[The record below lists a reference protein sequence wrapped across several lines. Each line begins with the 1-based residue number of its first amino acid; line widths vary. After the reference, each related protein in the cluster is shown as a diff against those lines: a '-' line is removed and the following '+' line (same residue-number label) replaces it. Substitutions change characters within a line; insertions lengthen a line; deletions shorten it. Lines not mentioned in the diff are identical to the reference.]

1 MKFVNF
7 IAMLCAAFVL
17 SAAETAIW
25 DGTQASV
32 KTGNKATTATA
43 ADGVL
48 TLSGKSSDTA
58 RYSYQDCRIA
68 VAPTA
73 VKGKKLSV
81 TIEPATTFSGDT
93 IYFKGLNAQGK
104 EVFSYVAY
112 AVPAKKATYVIDF
125 GKTTSPFRWLD
136 AQIKMGPE
144 TPVSFLQF
152 FYGRATKES
161 DMKVTISDIK
171 LVD

>member
-1 MKFVNF
+1 MKFF
-7 IAMLCAAFVL
+7 AMIAMLCTAAAL
-17 SAAETAIW
+17 TAAETAMLSETSAAT
-25 DGTQASV
+25 GTSKNATVTV
-32 KTGNKATTATA
+32 K
-43 ADGVL
+43 DGVIAME
-48 TLSGKSSDTA
+48 GKSGTDKYNYLFT
-58 RYSYQDCRIA
+58 RVTVNPIVVQ
-68 VAPTA
+68 
-73 VKGKKLSV
+73 GKKFSI

>member
-1 MKFVNF
+1 MKFVSF
-7 IAMLCAAFVL
+7 IAMLFAAFAL

-48 TLSGKSSDTA
+48 TISGKSSDTA

-68 VAPTA
+68 VAPTV

-81 TIEPATTFSGDT
+81 TIEPATVITSDTFY
-93 IYFKGLNAQGK
+93 IKGIAAGNK
-104 EVFSYVAY
+104 VVFSYGLSL
-112 AVPAKKATYVIDF
+112 KKAEKQTYTLNLVEEND
-125 GKTTSPFRWLD
+125 PFILHKHQINAEAD
-136 AQIKMGPE
+136 APITALHIFMGRRE
-144 TPVSFLQF
+144 KS
-152 FYGRATKES
+152 S
-161 DMKVTISDIK
+161 DMKLTVSDIK
-171 LVD
+171 LID